1 MFPFIASLISIVA
14 VFSFIAY
21 WRNQNRPQTVKVRI
35 TNRDQQHLISRNR
48 R

>member
-21 WRNQNRPQTVKVRI
+21 WRNHNLPQTVKVRVPS
-35 TNRDQQHLISRNR
+35 RDQQYLSSRNR